1 MGVWPN
7 AMGVCGALVVMMS
20 VTGIAME
27 ERHLDAKEKAAKED
41 SIPEK
46 LQGDRLTS
54 WTLQSLIAA

>member
-27 ERHLDAKEKAAKED
+27 ERHLDAKEKAAKEHSSAARAD
-41 SIPEK
+41 DNIEEMST
-46 LQGDRLTS
+46 RL
-54 WTLQSLIAA
+54 